1 VLKLNEIVFILN
13 DLSGAIFKKAELND
27 DFVTTYSD
35 VFKKLVELQISE
47 NKEVLE
53 VLGSI
58 GA

>member
-1 VLKLNEIVFILN
+1 LNEIILILN
-13 DLSGAIFKKAELND
+13 DLSGAIFKKAELNN

-35 VFKKLVELQISE
+35 VFKKLIELQITE

-53 VLGSI
+53 VLGSV